1 MLHEGRA
8 LALDR
13 PVALQESLEGSMLS
27 LRTDRPRIARDLLR
41 RAGGVRSATLFGDA
55 LHALLEVGADAQA
68 PVRVLTEAGVT
79 VLDVDTVQ
87 PSLEDLFIHLVGSE
101 AGHVLPDA

>member
-1 MLHEGRA
+1 
-8 LALDR
+8 
-13 PVALQESLEGSMLS
+13 MLS
-27 LRTDRPRIARDLLR
+27 LRTDRPRIARDQHR